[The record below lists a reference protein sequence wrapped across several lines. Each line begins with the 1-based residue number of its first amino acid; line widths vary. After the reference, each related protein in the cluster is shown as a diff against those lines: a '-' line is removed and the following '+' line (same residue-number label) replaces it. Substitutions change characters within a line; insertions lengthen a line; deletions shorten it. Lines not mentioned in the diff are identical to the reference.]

1 MGIKTYI
8 NLLKIIDLSYLV
20 ISKLVTIFAAKITVK
35 ENEGD
40 VSPLFLYFKMNQEK
54 VSNLVKEALEENESL
69 FLISLQFLAN
79 NKIQLVVDGDSGV
92 SLKEIVRISRH
103 VEHNLDREE
112 EDFALE
118 VTSPDIKEP
127 LVTQRQYLKN
137 INRIL
142 KVKTEDQEYEGVLT
156 KADDEAIVLQWKT
169 REPKPIGKGKVT
181 VEKTVTIVYKDIKEA
196 KVKIVF

>member
-1 MGIKTYI
+1 M
-8 NLLKIIDLSYLV
+8 V
-20 ISKLVTIFAAKITVK
+20 ISKLVTIFAAKITVNG
-35 ENEGD
+35 NEGD
-40 VSPLFLYFKMNQEK
+40 GSPLFLYFKMNQEK
-54 VSNLVKEALEENESL
+54 VKNLVKEALEENESL
-69 FLISLQFLAN
+69 FLINLEFLAN

-92 SLKEIVRISRH
+92 SLKEIIRISRH

-127 LVTQRQYLKN
+127 LVNQRQYLKN
-137 INRIL
+137 INRTL
-142 KVKTEDQEYEGVLT
+142 KVKTEEEVYEGVLT
-156 KADDEAIVLQWKT
+156 GVSEDDIELKWKT

-181 VEKTVTIVYKDIKEA
+181 VEKTATITYRDIKEA